1 MEKIVVIANP
11 LRDDNAEAAMWVKQ
25 CLVSQGYEVIVTMP
39 TGLEDQARRY
49 PGTDRRSADECSDGA
64 SLVICLGGDG
74 TILHAAQSAA
84 VRDIPILGI
93 NMGTKGFMAGL
104 EKNQLHLLENFNL
117 SRLTCERRVM
127 LDVSLIR
134 QGKVAYKKIALN
146 DAVINK
152 GVVSKMVNIQVR
164 SADKEIMHF
173 NGDGV
178 VICTP
183 TGSTAYSM
191 SAGGPI
197 VEPEAE
203 NIIVT
208 PISAH
213 ALHIQPRVLS
223 SKRVVDVY
231 LERVK
236 RNRLAYLFV
245 DGGPAVEIAEGDV
258 IRIEKSSYSTTIASL
273 NGVDFFEKVENKLN
287 SRHSIKEEEL
297 G

>member
-11 LRDDNAEAAMWVKQ
+11 LREATVETAVKVKQ
-25 CLVSQGYEVIVTMP
+25 SLVSQGYEVVVTMP
-39 TGLEDQARRY
+39 TGLEDQAKRY
-49 PGTDRRSADECSDGA
+49 PGTDRRSADECSEGA

-74 TILHAAQSAA
+74 TLLHAAQSAA

-93 NMGTKGFMAGL
+93 NMGTKGFMCGL
-104 EKNQLHLLENFNL
+104 EKNELHLLENFSL
-117 SRLTCERRVM
+117 SRLTLERRMM

-134 QGKVAYKKIALN
+134 QGSVAYKKMALN

-152 GVVSKMVNIQVR
+152 GVVSKMVNIQVAC
-164 SADKEIMHF
+164 ADKEIMGF
-173 NGDGV
+173 SGDGV

-223 SKRVVDVY
+223 GKRVIDVS

-245 DGGPAVEIAEGDV
+245 DGGPAVEIAEGDT
-258 IRIEKSSYSTTIASL
+258 IRIEKSRCYTTVASL
-273 NGVDFFEKVENKLN
+273 NGIDFFEKVESKLN
-287 SRHSIKEEEL
+287 SRQSFKEEDH
-297 G
+297 

>member
-1 MEKIVVIANP
+1 LEKIVVIANP
-11 LRDDNAEAAMWVKQ
+11 LRDDNAGSAMQVKE
-25 CLVSQGYEVIVTMP
+25 CLTRQGFEVIVTMP
-39 TGLEDQARRY
+39 TGLEDQAKRY
-49 PGTDRRSADECSDGA
+49 PGTDRRSADECSEGA
-64 SLVICLGGDG
+64 SLVICMGGDG

-93 NMGTKGFMAGL
+93 NMGTKGFMSGL
-104 EKNQLHLLENFNL
+104 EKNQLHLLEDFSL
-117 SRLTCERRVM
+117 SKLVCERRLM

-152 GVVSKMVNIQVR
+152 GVVSKMVNIQV
-164 SADKEIMHF
+164 SCANKEIMGF
-173 NGDGV
+173 SGDGV
-178 VICTP
+178 VVCTP

-197 VEPEAE
+197 VEPEAD

-223 SKRVVDVY
+223 GKRVVEVS
-231 LERVK
+231 LERIK

-245 DGGPAVEIAEGDV
+245 DGGPAVEIADGDV
-258 IRIEKSSYSTTIASL
+258 IKVEKSDYYTTIASL

-287 SRHSIKEEEL
+287 SRLSFKEEDH
-297 G
+297 

>member
-11 LRDDNAEAAMWVKQ
+11 LRDDNAEAAMRVRKS
-25 CLVSQGYEVIVTMP
+25 LVSQGYEVIVTMP
-39 TGLEDQARRY
+39 TGLEDQAKRY
-49 PGTDRRSADECSDGA
+49 PGTDRRSADECSEGA

-93 NMGTKGFMAGL
+93 NMGTKGFMSGL
-104 EKNQLHLLENFNL
+104 EKNQLHMLEEFSL
-117 SRLTCERRVM
+117 SKLVCERRMM

-134 QGKVAYKKIALN
+134 QGKAAYKKIALN

-152 GVVSKMVNIQVR
+152 GVVSKMVNILV
-164 SADKEIMHF
+164 SCADKEIMRF
-173 NGDGV
+173 SGDGV
-178 VICTP
+178 VISTP

-223 SKRVVDVY
+223 SKHVIEVS

-245 DGGPAVEIAEGDV
+245 DGGPAVEIADGD
-258 IRIEKSSYSTTIASL
+258 IIKIEKSGFYTTIAGL

-287 SRHSIKEEEL
+287 SRQSFKEEEL